1 MAGRTYAELVTRL
14 TLGRQLIPL
23 GLYRRKTENPS
34 WRLHYVVT
42 NPPPTEVLQA
52 SDRVFVLR
60 ERSSGWVSED
70 DWDSEEE

>member
-1 MAGRTYAELVTRL
+1 MAGRTYGELVTRL
-14 TLGRQLIPL
+14 TLGRQLIPM
-23 GLYRRKTENPS
+23 GLYRRKAENPS

-42 NPPPTEVLQA
+42 NPPPDEVLQA

-70 DWDSEEE
+70 DWGDDD